1 MKKVLAFGTFDI
13 LHLGHIYFLKKAKK
27 LGKELIVVIARDE
40 NVKRIKGKKPLH
52 NEKERAEILKALKFV
67 DKVVLGDKKNFFKKI
82 IEINPDIIAL
92 GYDQKVN
99 KEKLEEAIKSCNK
112 KIKIIRI
119 GKFKDHKYKTSKIKE
134 RIRNE

>member
-13 LHLGHIYFLKKAKK
+13 LHLGHIYFLKEAKK
-27 LGKELIVVIARDE
+27 LGKKLTVVIARDE

-67 DKVVLGDKKNFFKKI
+67 DKVVLGDKKNFLKKI
-82 IEINPDIIAL
+82 IEIKPDIIVL

-99 KEKLEEAIKSCNK
+99 KEKLEEVIKSCNK
-112 KIKIIRI
+112 KIKVMRV